1 MVTVTVYSR
10 HGCHLCESAEKT
22 INSLAQDLEFSVE
35 ILYID
40 GNEELEKLYGTE
52 VPVIHI
58 NGEHHD
64 FYRVDQERFKTSL
77 EKYRQHQ

>member
-22 INSLAQDLEFSVE
+22 LQDLREELAFTLE
-35 ILYID
+35 LRYID
-40 GNEELEKLYGTE
+40 GDEGLEKLYGTE

-64 FYRVDQERFKTSL
+64 FYQVDPVRFRTCL